1 MTQHCRH
8 DNTRIS
14 FDSLYLALTFTTCS
28 DRIRC
33 FELFPLG
40 LHSLLIVIMSFGQP
54 PTGGAGGTVD
64 PELQHFLEVASQ
76 KARFTANV
84 HQFMDA
90 CWDKCIDKVPT
101 SMDSRTQRCFTGCVD
116 RFMDVSNMVVNQL
129 SNKANAHQ

>member
-1 MTQHCRH
+1 
-8 DNTRIS
+8 
-14 FDSLYLALTFTTCS
+14 
-28 DRIRC
+28 
-33 FELFPLG
+33 
-40 LHSLLIVIMSFGQP
+40 MSFGQP
-54 PTGGAGGTVD
+54 PTGGGQVD

-90 CWDKCIDKVPT
+90 CWDKCIDKVPS

-129 SNKANAHQ
+129 GIFFVQLSNSKLMLKMILLTVVCVC